1 MQRRHPQNPGR
12 FTQVRRTAP
21 SGYAAPLAAHARRA
35 CSLGIACAPLKAIS
49 HRECVRSEPLEFY
62 PGKAFSCREPH
73 TPTVKVRWGVVSP
86 KSILT
91 HLAKGGAA
99 LPCYRRDFVN
109 PMPEGRGIRAA
120 SYR

>member
-12 FTQVRRTAP
+12 FTT
-21 SGYAAPLAAHARRA
+21 AHARRA